1 MGNPGVKAMAP
12 TLPTGTDAAVI
23 AAQQRIPAGGGFT
36 LVEMLVVL
44 SIVVVLAAA
53 LSPMLLPSSAR
64 TISAAAGELV
74 VALRETRRLAQ
85 SSRQARELIVDTAA
99 KRYAISSDGDWR
111 KLPADSTAEVTT
123 AQRLVDDEGRGAI
136 AFFPDGSSSGG
147 RIRLGLDGHVRQI
160 DVEWLTGRIALA
172 SSTQ

>member
-1 MGNPGVKAMAP
+1 MVSRGVRVMAP
-12 TLPTGTDAAVI
+12 TLATGTDAAVI
-23 AAQQRIPAGGGFT
+23 ATRQRILVVRGFT
-36 LVEMLVVL
+36 LVEMLVAL

-64 TISAAAGELV
+64 TISATAGELV

-85 SSRQARELIVDTAA
+85 SSRQARELVVDTAA
-99 KRYAISSDGDWR
+99 KRYAISSIGDWR
-111 KLPADSTAEVTT
+111 EFPADSTAEITT
-123 AQRLVDDEGRGAI
+123 AQRLAPDEDRGAI